1 LAGASLDIAEL
12 TRYFGQVKAVDG
24 LSLSIKAGEFL
35 TLLGPSG
42 CGKTTTLMMIAGFV
56 IPHGGSIH
64 VDREDITLVPPNKRD
79 VGMVFQNYALFPHM
93 TIQQNIAFPLKMR
106 KIPKDII
113 EREVGGALELVRLSG
128 LGGRLPSQ
136 MSGGQQQRVALA
148 RALVFKPRI
157 LLMDEPLGALDKKL
171 REHMQLELKHLQKT
185 LNMTVV
191 YVTHDQGEALT
202 MSDRIAVMDKG
213 KIEQLDSPRL
223 LYENPVNRFVAD
235 FLGES
240 NFLEGEVIES
250 GKSYFTVLSRD
261 RSLFK
266 VPPRQG
272 VMNGDQVCLAIRPE
286 RVQINDSPGKFPNV
300 VDAAIEEIVYSGE
313 LTKYIVR
320 IGKEQLI
327 TIKQAN
333 RASQG
338 VLNVGEKVRLGWDI
352 EDVRIV

>member
-1 LAGASLDIAEL
+1 LAGASLDIVEL
-12 TRYFGQVKAVDG
+12 TRYFGQVKAVDS

-56 IPHGGSIH
+56 IPHSGSIH
-64 VDREDITLVPPNKRD
+64 VEREDITLVPPNKRD

-93 TIQQNIAFPLKMR
+93 TIRQNIAFPLKMR
-106 KIPKDII
+106 KVPKDTIG
-113 EREVGGALELVRLSG
+113 REVGEALELVRLSG
-128 LGGRLPSQ
+128 LGDRFPSQ
-136 MSGGQQQRVALA
+136 LSGGQQQRVALA

-213 KIEQLDSPRL
+213 RIEQLDSPKP

-240 NFLEGEVIES
+240 NFLEGKVVET
-250 GKSYFTVLSRD
+250 GKLYFTVVSRD
-261 RSLFK
+261 GSMFK
-266 VPPRQG
+266 VSPRQD
-272 VMNGDQVCLAIRPE
+272 VKIRDQVCLAIRPE
-286 RVQINDSPGKFPNV
+286 RVQIDDLSGKFANS
-300 VDAAIEEIVYSGE
+300 VDAVIEEIVYSGE
-313 LTKYIVR
+313 VTKYMVR
-320 IGKEQLI
+320 IGGEQQI
-327 TIKQAN
+327 TLKQAN
-333 RASQG
+333 RATQR
-338 VLNVGEKVRLGWDI
+338 VLNVGEKIKLGWDT

>member
-12 TRYFGQVKAVDG
+12 TRYFGQVKAVDS
-24 LSLSIKAGEFL
+24 LSLSIQAGEFL

-56 IPHGGSIH
+56 IPHAGSIH
-64 VDREDITLVPPNKRD
+64 VDHRDVTLVPPNKRD

-93 TIQQNIAFPLKMR
+93 TIRQNIAFPLKMR
-106 KIPKDII
+106 KTPKDVIG
-113 EREVGGALELVRLSG
+113 REVGEALELVRLSG
-128 LGGRLPSQ
+128 LGDRFPSQ

-213 KIEQLDSPRL
+213 RIEQLDSPKP

-240 NFLEGEVIES
+240 NFLEGEVVQT
-250 GKSYFTVLSRD
+250 GKLYFTVVSRD
-261 RSLFK
+261 GSMFK
-266 VPPRQG
+266 VSPRQDVKIG
-272 VMNGDQVCLAIRPE
+272 HQVCLAIRPE
-286 RVQINDSPGKFPNV
+286 RVQIDDLSGKFANS
-300 VDAAIEEIVYSGE
+300 VDAVIEEIVYSGE
-313 LTKYIVR
+313 VTKYMVR
-320 IGKEQLI
+320 IGGEQQISL
-327 TIKQAN
+327 KQAN
-333 RASQG
+333 RATQR
-338 VLNVGEKVRLGWDI
+338 VLNVGEKVKLGWDT